1 MTDKTIWVLADD
13 RAGNT
18 AQALGTAEA
27 VGAEIIVKKVR
38 YTGAVVLPNVL
49 RGASTIGITPETL
62 AEIKE
67 PFPDVAIAAGR
78 RAAPLLRYIK
88 KRSGGKTKIVQIM
101 FPGSFGL
108 SDFDLVVLPGHDGCK
123 SVRPNIMRTTGAP
136 HRITPERL
144 AAEKEKWA
152 GVFES
157 LPAPRIALI
166 VGGATKDKP
175 FTAEMAKDL
184 AARSVALS
192 QALGGGSFLVT
203 TSRRTG
209 EVQEKI
215 IRDALPDPKFFYG
228 WGNKEIENPYFGF
241 LALADHIIVTGDSVS
256 MCSEACAAGAPV
268 YIYAPSGTVG
278 KKHAL
283 LHRELYEK
291 GYAVEL
297 TENPVPVAA
306 GEPKRLN
313 AAWDVAAR
321 IKEMIG

>member
-49 RGASTIGITPETL
+49 RGASTIGITQETL

-101 FPGSFGL
+101 FPGNFGL

-152 GVFES
+152 GVFKN

-192 QALGGGSFLVT
+192 QALGG
-203 TSRRTG
+203 
-209 EVQEKI
+209 
-215 IRDALPDPKFFYG
+215 
-228 WGNKEIENPYFGF
+228 
-241 LALADHIIVTGDSVS
+241 
-256 MCSEACAAGAPV
+256 
-268 YIYAPSGTVG
+268 
-278 KKHAL
+278 
-283 LHRELYEK
+283 
-291 GYAVEL
+291 
-297 TENPVPVAA
+297 
-306 GEPKRLN
+306 
-313 AAWDVAAR
+313 
-321 IKEMIG
+321 

>member
-1 MTDKTIWVLADD
+1 M
-13 RAGNT
+13 
-18 AQALGTAEA
+18 
-27 VGAEIIVKKVR
+27 R

-49 RGASTIGITPETL
+49 RGASTLGITPETL
-62 AEIKE
+62 AEITE

-101 FPGSFGL
+101 FPGNFGL

-123 SVRPNIMRTTGAP
+123 LVRPNIMRTTGAP

-184 AARSVALS
+184 ADRSVALS

-209 EVQEKI
+209 EEQEKLSATLCPT
-215 IRDALPDPKFFYG
+215 RNF
-228 WGNKEIENPYFGF
+228 
-241 LALADHIIVTGDSVS
+241 S
-256 MCSEACAAGAPV
+256 MAGA
-268 YIYAPSGTVG
+268 I
-278 KKHAL
+278 KKL
-283 LHRELYEK
+283 K
-291 GYAVEL
+291 I
-297 TENPVPVAA
+297 
-306 GEPKRLN
+306 
-313 AAWDVAAR
+313 R
-321 IKEMIG
+321 ISVFWLWPIISS